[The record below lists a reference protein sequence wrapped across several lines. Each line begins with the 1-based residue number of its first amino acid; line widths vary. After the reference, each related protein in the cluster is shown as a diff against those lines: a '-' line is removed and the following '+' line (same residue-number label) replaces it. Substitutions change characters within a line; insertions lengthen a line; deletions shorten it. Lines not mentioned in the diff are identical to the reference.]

1 MGMKNVRQFGELKV
15 GQKLKFKY
23 TPELSSTITLKGTLK
38 DIVIAGQGTK
48 NERLEYIEVESS
60 NGLTHFITFDEI
72 EDLEV

>member
-1 MGMKNVRQFGELKV
+1 MKNVRQFGQLKV
-15 GQKLKFKY
+15 GQNIKFKY
-23 TPELSSTITLKGTLK
+23 TPELSKTMTLKGKLK

-72 EDLEV
+72 QDLEV

>member
-1 MGMKNVRQFGELKV
+1 MGMKNVRQFGELRV

>member
-1 MGMKNVRQFGELKV
+1 MKNVRQFGELKV

-72 EDLEV
+72 KDLEV

>member
-1 MGMKNVRQFGELKV
+1 MGMKNVRQFGQLKV
-15 GQKLKFKY
+15 GQNIKFKY
-23 TPELSSTITLKGTLK
+23 TPELSKTMTLKGKLK

-72 EDLEV
+72 QDLEV

>member
-1 MGMKNVRQFGELKV
+1 MKNVRQFGQLKV
-15 GQKLKFKY
+15 GQKIQFKY
-23 TPELSSTITLKGTLK
+23 TPELSKTMTLKGKLK

-72 EDLEV
+72 QD

>member
-48 NERLEYIEVESS
+48 NERIEYIEVESS

-72 EDLEV
+72 KDLEV

>member
-1 MGMKNVRQFGELKV
+1 MKNVREFGKLKV

-23 TPELSSTITLKGTLK
+23 TPELSSTITLRGKLK

>member
-1 MGMKNVRQFGELKV
+1 MGMKNVRQFGELRV

-72 EDLEV
+72 KDLEV

>member
-1 MGMKNVRQFGELKV
+1 MGMKNVREFGKLKV

-23 TPELSSTITLKGTLK
+23 TPELSSTITLRGTLK
-38 DIVIAGQGTK
+38 DIVIAGQGTR

>member
-72 EDLEV
+72 KDLEV

>member
-1 MGMKNVRQFGELKV
+1 MKNVRQFGQLKV
-15 GQKLKFKY
+15 GQKIQFKY
-23 TPELSSTITLKGTLK
+23 TPELSKTMTLKGKLK

-72 EDLEV
+72 QDLEV

>member
-1 MGMKNVRQFGELKV
+1 MKNVREFGKLKV

-72 EDLEV
+72 KDLEV